1 MKPDP
6 RSRVIVVAVDLVA
19 VVAVAAAVVAVAVD
33 LVAVV
38 AADATGTNP
47 VFYCIKTERGA
58 FPKGRAL
65 FF

>member
-1 MKPDP
+1 
-6 RSRVIVVAVDLVA
+6 VIVVAVDLVA
-19 VVAVAAAVVAVAVD
+19 VVAAAAVVAVAVD

>member
-19 VVAVAAAVVAVAVD
+19 VVAAAAVVAFAVD

-38 AADATGTNP
+38 AAADATGTNP